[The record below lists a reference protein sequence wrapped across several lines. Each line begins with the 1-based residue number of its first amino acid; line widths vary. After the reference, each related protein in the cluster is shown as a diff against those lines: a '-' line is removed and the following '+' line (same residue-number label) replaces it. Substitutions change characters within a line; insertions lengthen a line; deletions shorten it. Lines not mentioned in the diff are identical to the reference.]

1 MNIPISELRNQ
12 QKLKFLALFFLL
24 ASIILIIL
32 TFELPSEQEIRL
44 ISNLIFLK
52 FATLEPL
59 IIIVFYLLGI
69 WPAVQAIL
77 LYGDGRDKRIPAW
90 PFILASF
97 FTGAYVLSVYIL
109 VRESKNAK
117 KQDKR
122 SQRLIN
128 SRFWGIFLL
137 IITAGLF
144 ILGFILGNFQ
154 SYIDALQKYLFVR
167 IMTIDFLLFTLIT
180 PITIYIHSVN
190 NSIDISLYILV
201 SGMIPI
207 LGALYYILKVS

>member
-32 TFELPSEQEIRL
+32 TFQLPSEQEIRL